1 MYMYVCEVRFDSLKP
16 MESLLLHR
24 HKLLLP
30 FQRLL
35 LQIKSHA
42 VPSVDKVL
50 LSMPYTIM
58 VLFVASQ

>member
-1 MYMYVCEVRFDSLKP
+1 MRFNALNP
-16 MESLLLHR
+16 WRLHR

-30 FQRLL
+30 FQRL